1 VATSA
6 QTLAALN
13 AAAVN
18 VELPTIAESLSAVRN
33 LKLPREKAV
42 K

>member
-1 VATSA
+1 VATA
-6 QTLAALN
+6 VQTLAALN

-18 VELPTIAESLSAVRN
+18 VELPTIAESLSAARSF
-33 LKLPREKAV
+33 KLPRERVV